1 MINLYT
7 ETNFCHDF
15 ELEFIN
21 WIEKCI
27 NEKQF
32 QLDEI
37 NYIFVADI
45 YLHKMNMTYLQ
56 HDTYTDI
63 ITFDYS
69 VGKKLSADIY
79 ISVDRIK
86 ENSEKYET
94 DFYNELAR
102 VMIHGI
108 LHLMKYND
116 HTVEEKKQMRSL
128 EDNCLSKLGLDENR

>member
-7 ETNFCHDF
+7 ETNFCHEF

-21 WIEKCI
+21 WIENCI
-27 NEKQF
+27 KNKDF
-32 QLDEI
+32 TFDEI
-37 NYIFVADI
+37 NYIFVDDI
-45 YLHKMNMTYLQ
+45 YLHKMNMEYLQ

-69 VGKKLSADIY
+69 VGKNLSADIY

-116 HTVEEKKQMRSL
+116 HTDEEKKQMRAL
-128 EDNCLSKLGLDENR
+128 ENNCLKELKY